1 MATGL
6 SGNFIFFWGGG
17 GGVNTA
23 LDNYLGRDTESKA
36 GKHSR

>member
-6 SGNFIFFWGGG
+6 SGNFIFFWGG